1 MDSQCVQCGLV
12 ASTHITQ
19 TLPLASSLINLRS
32 NSSFSPM
39 GSIMDQRV
47 ITLFHESIEA
57 KMQSG
62 ESLAPLIVSASH
74 IIVHAL
80 LDEKKIL
87 TCGNGISAA
96 QAQIFTATLVNRFEQ
111 ERPSLPSLNLSG
123 DITTQTAIASDYS
136 FNDIYAKQIRA
147 LGQPGDVLLLLTTG
161 VNSSNLLQAISA
173 AHDKDMQVI
182 ALTGRDGGDIP
193 ALLDVN
199 DLELRVSLGSHPR
212 IHEVHLLTLFCLCDL
227 IDQQLFGSH

>member
-1 MDSQCVQCGLV
+1 
-12 ASTHITQ
+12 
-19 TLPLASSLINLRS
+19 
-32 NSSFSPM
+32 
-39 GSIMDQRV
+39 MDQRV

-57 KMQSG
+57 KMQAG
-62 ESLAPLIVSASH
+62 ESLAPLIASASH

-96 QAQIFTATLVNRFEQ
+96 QAQIFTASLVNRFEQ
-111 ERPSLPSLNLSG
+111 ERPGLPALNLGG

-161 VNSSNLLQAISA
+161 GNSSNLLQAISA

-199 DLELRVSLGSHPR
+199 DLELRVPLGSHPR